1 MTILFWCI
9 ASGMTLLILGLL
21 LWPLVKRTAKVAA
34 GEQEKTLSIF
44 RQQFAELEQD
54 RSNAVLT
61 EELYQQARREL
72 ERRLL
77 EETGTTETTP
87 ATASRQVSSR
97 PVAVVLAIIVPI
109 FSVALYWQL
118 GNPLAM
124 TQPPAGS
131 LSAQGGADDVHPSAD
146 ALEGLVERLKQKME
160 QNPNDGVGWG
170 LLARSYVGLGRYGE
184 AVEIYEKAVG
194 LLPDDPQLL
203 ADYAD
208 TLGVVQGRKLEG
220 KPEVLIQQALKIDP
234 RNVKALM
241 LSGTVAFN
249 RKDFARA
256 AKDWELARAS
266 LPADIDPEM
275 TQQLMAAIAE
285 AQSQLGGGQKA
296 MPAFA
301 EASVPVKPAG
311 QSGQP
316 RTIQGT
322 VTMSPG
328 LAGKGSPSDTLFVFA
343 REMNGPPMP
352 VAIVRAT
359 RKDLPFTF
367 KLDDSTSPMPSRKL
381 SSAGPVVIVARL
393 SRSGQAMPQNGD
405 LEGASQPIQSGVD
418 GITVVIDR
426 ERPFAEAAAPAQP
439 ATQAKQPRTIRG
451 TVTMAPDLA
460 GKASPTDTL
469 FVFARETSGPPMP
482 VSIVRASRKDL
493 PFTFQLDDSTSPM
506 PSRKLSSA
514 GPVVIVARL
523 SKSGQAMPQNGDL
536 EGVSQP
542 IQSGVDGI
550 TVVIDRERPYAEST
564 APVQPAM
571 QAKQPRMIRG
581 TVTMAPGLTGKASPT
596 DTLFVFAR
604 ETSGPPMPVSIVRAT
619 RKDLPFTF
627 QLDDSTSPM
636 PSRKL
641 SGAGEVVIVAR
652 LSKSGQAMPQSGDL
666 EGTSQ
671 PVKSG
676 VDGITIVIDRERP

>member
-9 ASGMTLLILGLL
+9 VSVMTLLILGLL
-21 LWPLVKRTAKVAA
+21 LWPLVKRTTKAAA

-54 RSNAVLT
+54 RTNGVLT
-61 EELYQQARREL
+61 DELYQQARREL

-77 EETGTTETTP
+77 EETGGTETTP
-87 ATASRQVSSR
+87 SRAQRQVSSR
-97 PVAVVLAIIVPI
+97 PVAFALAVIVPT
-109 FSVALYWQL
+109 FSGLLYWQL

-131 LSAQGGADDVHPSAD
+131 LSAQGGADDARPSAESLE
-146 ALEGLVERLKQKME
+146 ALIEQLKQKME
-160 QNPNDGVGWG
+160 QNPSDGMGWV
-170 LLARSYVGLGRYGE
+170 LLARSYVGMGRNAE
-184 AVEIYEKAVG
+184 AVQVFEKAVA
-194 LLPDDPQLL
+194 LIPNDAQLL

-208 TLGVVQGRKLEG
+208 ILGVVHGRKLEG

-256 AKDWELARAS
+256 AKDWELARS
-266 LPADIDPEM
+266 NLPADMDPEM

-285 AQSQLGGGQKA
+285 AQSQLGGGQKG

-301 EASVPVKPAG
+301 EATTPAQPTG
-311 QSGQP
+311 QAGQP
-316 RTIQGT
+316 R
-322 VTMSPG
+322 M
-328 LAGKGSPSDTLFVFA
+328 
-343 REMNGPPMP
+343 
-352 VAIVRAT
+352 
-359 RKDLPFTF
+359 
-367 KLDDSTSPMPSRKL
+367 
-381 SSAGPVVIVARL
+381 
-393 SRSGQAMPQNGD
+393 
-405 LEGASQPIQSGVD
+405 
-418 GITVVIDR
+418 
-426 ERPFAEAAAPAQP
+426 
-439 ATQAKQPRTIRG
+439 IRG
-451 TVTMAPDLA
+451 TVTMAPGLA
-460 GKASPTDTL
+460 GKGSPTDTL

-482 VSIVRASRKDL
+482 VSIVRATRKDL

-536 EGVSQP
+536 EGTSQP
-542 IQSGVDGI
+542 VQSGVDGI
-550 TVVIDRERPYAEST
+550 TVVIDRERPYAESA
-564 APVQPAM
+564 APAQPTG
-571 QAKQPRMIRG
+571 QAGQPRTIKG
-581 TVTMAPGLTGKASPT
+581 TVTVAPGLAGKGSPT

-641 SGAGEVVIVAR
+641 SSAGPVVIVAR
-652 LSKSGQAMPQSGDL
+652 LSKSGQAMPQNGDL

-671 PVKSG
+671 PVQSG
-676 VDGITIVIDRERP
+676 VDGISIVIDRERP

>member
-9 ASGMTLLILGLL
+9 VSAMTLFILGLL
-21 LWPLVKRTAKVAA
+21 LWPLLKRTTKAAA

-54 RSNAVLT
+54 RTNGVLT
-61 EELYQQARREL
+61 DELYQQARREL

-77 EETGTTETTP
+77 EETGTTETT
-87 ATASRQVSSR
+87 TSKSQRQVSSR
-97 PVAVVLAIIVPI
+97 PVAFALAVIVPT
-109 FSVALYWQL
+109 FSGLLYWQL

-131 LSAQGGADDVHPSAD
+131 LSAQGGGDETHPSAESLE
-146 ALEGLVERLKQKME
+146 ALIEQLKQKME
-160 QNPNDGVGWG
+160 QNPSDGMGWV
-170 LLARSYVGLGRYGE
+170 LLARSYVGMGRNAE
-184 AVEIYEKAVG
+184 AVQVFEKAVT
-194 LLPDDPQLL
+194 LIPNDAQLL

-208 TLGVVQGRKLEG
+208 ILGVVHGRKLEG
-220 KPEVLIQQALKIDP
+220 KPEALIQQALKIDP

-256 AKDWELARAS
+256 AKDWELARAN
-266 LPADIDPEM
+266 LPTDIDPEM

-285 AQSQLGGGQKA
+285 AQSHLGGGQKA

-301 EASVPVKPAG
+301 DASAPVKPTGQAG
-311 QSGQP
+311 Q
-316 RTIQGT
+316 T
-322 VTMSPG
+322 
-328 LAGKGSPSDTLFVFA
+328 
-343 REMNGPPMP
+343 
-352 VAIVRAT
+352 
-359 RKDLPFTF
+359 
-367 KLDDSTSPMPSRKL
+367 
-381 SSAGPVVIVARL
+381 
-393 SRSGQAMPQNGD
+393 
-405 LEGASQPIQSGVD
+405 
-418 GITVVIDR
+418 
-426 ERPFAEAAAPAQP
+426 
-439 ATQAKQPRTIRG
+439 RTIRG

-460 GKASPTDTL
+460 GKGSPADTL

-482 VSIVRASRKDL
+482 VSIVRATRKDL

-536 EGVSQP
+536 EGMSQP

-564 APVQPAM
+564 APARPTGQTG
-571 QAKQPRMIRG
+571 QTRTIRG
-581 TVTMAPGLTGKASPT
+581 TVTMAPDLAGKGSPT

-641 SGAGEVVIVAR
+641 SSAGPVVIVAR
-652 LSKSGQAMPQSGDL
+652 LSKSGQAMPQNGDL
-666 EGTSQ
+666 EGMSQ
-671 PVKSG
+671 PIQSG
-676 VDGITIVIDRERP
+676 VDGITVVIDRERQ

>member
-1 MTILFWCI
+1 VTILFWCI
-9 ASGMTLLILGLL
+9 VSAMTLLILGLL
-21 LWPLVKRTAKVAA
+21 LWPLLKRTTKATG

-54 RSNAVLT
+54 RTNGVLT
-61 EELYQQARREL
+61 DELYQQARREL

-77 EETGTTETTP
+77 EETGATETTP
-87 ATASRQVSSR
+87 SKAQRQVSSR
-97 PVAVVLAIIVPI
+97 PVAFALAVIVPT
-109 FSVALYWQL
+109 FSGLLYWQL

-131 LSAQGGADDVHPSAD
+131 LSAQGGGDETHPSTES
-146 ALEGLVERLKQKME
+146 LEGLIEQLRQKME
-160 QNPNDGVGWG
+160 QNPSDGMGWV
-170 LLARSYVGLGRYGE
+170 LLARSYAGMGRNAE
-184 AVEIYEKAVG
+184 AVQVFEKAVA
-194 LLPDDPQLL
+194 LIPNDAQLL

-208 TLGVVQGRKLEG
+208 ILGVVHGRKLEG
-220 KPEVLIQQALKIDP
+220 KPEALIQQALKIDP

-256 AKDWELARAS
+256 VKDWELARTN

-301 EASVPVKPAG
+301 EA
-311 QSGQP
+311 
-316 RTIQGT
+316 I
-322 VTMSPG
+322 
-328 LAGKGSPSDTLFVFA
+328 
-343 REMNGPPMP
+343 
-352 VAIVRAT
+352 
-359 RKDLPFTF
+359 
-367 KLDDSTSPMPSRKL
+367 
-381 SSAGPVVIVARL
+381 
-393 SRSGQAMPQNGD
+393 
-405 LEGASQPIQSGVD
+405 
-418 GITVVIDR
+418 
-426 ERPFAEAAAPAQP
+426 APARPTGQ
-439 ATQAKQPRTIRG
+439 TGQTRTIRG

-460 GKASPTDTL
+460 GKGSPTDTL

-482 VSIVRASRKDL
+482 VSIVRATRKDL

-550 TVVIDRERPYAEST
+550 TVVIDRER
-564 APVQPAM
+564 Q
-571 QAKQPRMIRG
+571 
-581 TVTMAPGLTGKASPT
+581 
-596 DTLFVFAR
+596 
-604 ETSGPPMPVSIVRAT
+604 
-619 RKDLPFTF
+619 
-627 QLDDSTSPM
+627 
-636 PSRKL
+636 
-641 SGAGEVVIVAR
+641 
-652 LSKSGQAMPQSGDL
+652 
-666 EGTSQ
+666 
-671 PVKSG
+671 
-676 VDGITIVIDRERP
+676 